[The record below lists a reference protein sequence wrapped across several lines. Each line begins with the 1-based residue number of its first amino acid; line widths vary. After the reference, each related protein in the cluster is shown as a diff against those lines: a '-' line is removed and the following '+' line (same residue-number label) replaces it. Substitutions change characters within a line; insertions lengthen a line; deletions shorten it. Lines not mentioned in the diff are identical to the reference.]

1 MRSRYSR
8 FSIFIITS
16 ISMNDNLLFHT
27 DQGEGAA
34 LIILHGLF
42 GSSDNW
48 ASLVKYWQKDF
59 RILNADQRNHGK
71 SPHSSP
77 FTYQAMAEDVLHLIE
92 HHKLEKVSILGH
104 SMGGK
109 TAMFFT
115 HLYPEVVEKLIV
127 VDIGPK
133 HYPIHHQEIIDSLRN
148 LNPEQFSTRGEAEK
162 AFEGLSNL
170 DAPTRQFLLKN
181 LYWNEDKKLAWRM
194 NLEGIAAAIGC
205 VGEAL
210 PEDAQIEQPTLFI
223 RGELSNYI
231 KDEDLPSIREQ
242 FPDMELKTAPGA
254 GHWVH
259 AQAPE
264 LTYQWVKEFLV

>member
-1 MRSRYSR
+1 M
-8 FSIFIITS
+8 TATAV
-16 ISMNDNLLFHT
+16 FHT
-27 DQGEGAA
+27 DQGEGTP

-48 ASLVKYWQKDF
+48 STLAKHWQKKI
-59 RILNADQRNHGK
+59 RVLNVDQRNHGK

-77 FTYQAMAEDVLHLIE
+77 FTYAAMAEDVLHL
-92 HHKLEKVSILGH
+92 LDTYGLDKVILLGH

-109 TAMFFT
+109 TAMFFA
-115 HLYPEVVEKLIV
+115 HLYPDRVEKLII

-133 HYPIHHQEIIDSLRN
+133 AYPIHHQEIIDGLRA
-148 LNPEQFSTRGEAEK
+148 LKPERFETRGEAEK
-162 AFEGLSNL
+162 AFEELSNL

-181 LYWNEDKKLAWRM
+181 LYWNDDKKLAWRM

-210 PEDAQIEQPTLFI
+210 PKAAKIVQPTRFI
-223 RGELSNYI
+223 RGGNSKYI
-231 KDEDLPSIREQ
+231 LEEDLEQMKLQ
-242 FPDMELKTAPGA
+242 FPNMELKTAPNA

-264 LTYQWVKEFLV
+264 LVYNWVLEFSLPAK